1 MKSRTIKELLAPN
14 RVELL
19 NLCLA
24 PYLPPSTEWKDKP
37 TNALP
42 PGHHFIYFP
51 TSTSE
56 GDMLEDGYEKHF
68 APKHPYKRRVWT
80 QGRLHFQGKGLT
92 IGEWAKCYERLFDA
106 DEKTTY
112 TNVWIERKM
121 YDDPEKSGKD
131 DWSVRELRCLRYVR
145 EIPAVKEKKLP
156 LAGPGTPLFGPWER
170 DALLTHKFTPTNSLL
185 TEFSNLTNN
194 SHRIHID
201 TEYART
207 VEQYPD
213 VLVHGSLSISYILRA
228 VSELHDSKGQKLKIR
243 LARYVMFRPLYVNRP
258 VTLTITATIS
268 LNKRA
273 VLWDE
278 HNQKAVECI
287 ISLVP

>member
-1 MKSRTIKELLAPN
+1 MKSRTIKDFLAPN

-19 NLCLA
+19 NSCLA

-42 PGHHFIYFP
+42 QGYHFIYFP

-56 GDMLEDGYEKHF
+56 GDMLEDGYEKYF

-80 QGRLHFQGKGLT
+80 QGRLHFQGKGLM
-92 IGEWAKCYERLFDA
+92 IGEWAKCYERLSKVDQ
-106 DEKTTY
+106 KTTH
-112 TNVWIERKM
+112 TDVWIERQM
-121 YDDPEKSGKD
+121 YDDPDKAGMD
-131 DWSVRELRCLRYVR
+131 NWSVREVRCLRYLR
-145 EIPAVKEKKLP
+145 EIPYVKEKNSP
-156 LAGPGTPLFGPWER
+156 LVGPGTPLYGPWER
-170 DALLTHKFTPTNSLL
+170 NPLLTHNFTPTNSLV

-194 SHRIHID
+194 THRIHID

-213 VLVHGSLSISYILRA
+213 VLVPGSFSISFILRA
-228 VSELHDSKGQKLKIR
+228 ISELHDSKGENYKIK
-243 LARYVMFRPLYVNRP
+243 LARYVMFRPIYVNKP
-258 VTLTITATIS
+258 MLLTITATKS
-268 LNKRA
+268 SNKRA

-278 HNQKAVECI
+278 HNRKAVECI
-287 ISLVP
+287 LSLVP